1 MTTIRWILSYTLP
14 TLVVAALISSYFY
27 WDEIKVQYKELS
39 WPVPQVEQWLAKW
52 QEEEPSDDV
61 KQASHQSDVN
71 LIQVPNSYAVH
82 RQGFYRTPM
91 NKMNP
96 SSPIWPENSKV
107 LKPVQPQ
114 HAQPPLQNIMKVNRP
129 KYRQVARP
137 EIDKK
142 TFKQLKQA
150 RMLFWKGDLE
160 QAEKQYIE
168 IINNQKDIADIY
180 GELANI
186 QFQMATPENNKKQ
199 AAINNLYAAG
209 ELLINQ
215 YDVPRSKHVIKILA
229 FIDPD
234 KAQALNE
241 VGRVNWDQ

>member
-14 TLVVAALISSYFY
+14 TLLVAVLISSYFY
-27 WDEIKVQYKELS
+27 WDEIKGQYKEIS

-52 QEEEPSDDV
+52 QEEEPSNGIKQGSHKNNV
-61 KQASHQSDVN
+61 GFVQAS
-71 LIQVPNSYAVH
+71 NSYAVH
-82 RQGFYRTPM
+82 RQGLYPTPM
-91 NKMNP
+91 RKMNP
-96 SSPIWPENSKV
+96 SSPVWPENSMIT
-107 LKPVQPQ
+107 KPVQFQ
-114 HAQPPLQNIMKVNRP
+114 HAQPLQQFNPP
-129 KYRQVARP
+129 KYRQVAKP

-142 TFKQLKQA
+142 TFEQLKQA

-215 YDVPRSKHVIKILA
+215 YDVPRSKQLIKLLA

-241 VGRVNWDQ
+241 VGRVNWDR